1 VSHHV
6 TTHPNAAPLEL
17 VDQVTSLRG
26 VFARGRTQGVDWRR
40 RQLQA
45 IEKLLD
51 EGEDEIV
58 AALAQDLGRQR
69 AEAWLGDIAST
80 KGEAVFARKHLGK
93 WMRRRKLRIPMNQ
106 LPGSAWVQY
115 EPLGVVLIIAPWNY
129 PVYLALGPLVA
140 ALAAGN
146 CAVVKPS
153 ELTPATSALLA
164 RLIPQYLDADAVAVV
179 EGAAETTQQL
189 LSLGFDHV
197 LFTGGTGIGSKVMAG
212 AAATLTPVTL
222 ELGGKSPV
230 IVASDADLE
239 VAARRIAWGRLLNS
253 GQTCV
258 APDYVLVEKTVQD
271 KLVGHIV
278 DTVTSFRSGTDTGMR
293 IVNERQFDRLVGYLD
308 ATKGT
313 VAVGGRSHRDSL
325 TIEPTVLVDPDPD
338 EPAMTDE
345 IFGPILPVIAVDSV
359 QQAIEFA
366 NARPKPLA
374 LYVFSG
380 SKTTS
385 RRIIDSVPAGGA
397 VVNHVA
403 MHLLAPQLPFGGVG
417 ASGMGSYHGEW
428 GFQTM
433 SHRKAVLAKTTKPD
447 LKLLYPPYTDRTLKI
462 MRRLLG

>member
-1 VSHHV
+1 V
-6 TTHPNAAPLEL
+6 TTHPNTAPREL
-17 VDQVTSLRG
+17 VDQVTSLRD
-26 VFARGRTQGVDWRR
+26 VFARGRTRGIDWRL
-40 RQLQA
+40 RQLRA
-45 IEKLLD
+45 IEQLLD
-51 EGEDEIV
+51 ESEDDIAE
-58 AALAQDLGRQR
+58 ALAQDLGRHR
-69 AEAWLGDIAST
+69 AEAWLGDIASS

-93 WMRRRKLRIPMNQ
+93 WMKRRKRRLPINQ

-140 ALAAGN
+140 AVAAGN

-212 AAATLTPVTL
+212 AAATLSPVTL

-230 IVASDADLE
+230 IVASDADLA
-239 VAARRIAWGRLLNS
+239 VTARRIAWGRLLNS

-258 APDYVLVEKTVQD
+258 APDYVLVEKPVQD
-271 KLVGHIV
+271 KLVRLIIDSLARFRGG
-278 DTVTSFRSGTDTGMR
+278 TVTGMR
-293 IVNERQFDRLVGYLD
+293 IINERQFDRLVSYLD

-313 VAVGGRSHRDSL
+313 VAVGGHSDRDTL

-359 QQAIEFA
+359 DEAIEFA

-380 SKTTS
+380 SKETS
-385 RRIIDSVPAGGA
+385 RRIIDLVPAGGA

-403 MHLLAPQLPFGGVG
+403 MHLLVPQLPFGGVG
-417 ASGMGSYHGEW
+417 ASGMGAYHGEW

-433 SHRKAVLAKTTKPD
+433 SHRKAVLTKTTKPD
-447 LKLLYPPYTDRTLKI
+447 LKLLYPPYTERGLKI

>member
-1 VSHHV
+1 M
-6 TTHPNAAPLEL
+6 TTHPNTAPREL
-17 VDQVTSLRG
+17 VDQVTSLRD
-26 VFARGRTQGVDWRR
+26 VFARGRTRGIDWRL
-40 RQLQA
+40 RQLRA
-45 IEKLLD
+45 IEQLLD
-51 EGEDEIV
+51 ESEDDIAE
-58 AALAQDLGRQR
+58 ALAQDLGRHR

-93 WMRRRKLRIPMNQ
+93 WMKRRKRRVPINQ

-140 ALAAGN
+140 AVAAGN

-212 AAATLTPVTL
+212 AAATLSPVTL

-230 IVASDADLE
+230 IVASDADLA
-239 VAARRIAWGRLLNS
+239 VTARRIAWGRLLNS

-258 APDYVLVEKTVQD
+258 APDYVLVEKPVQD
-271 KLVGHIV
+271 KLVRLIIDSLARFRGG
-278 DTVTSFRSGTDTGMR
+278 TVTGMR
-293 IVNERQFDRLVGYLD
+293 IINERQFDRLVSYLD

-313 VAVGGRSHRDSL
+313 VAVGGHSDRDTL

-359 QQAIEFA
+359 DEAIEFA

-380 SKTTS
+380 SKETS
-385 RRIIDSVPAGGA
+385 RRIIDLVPAGGA

-403 MHLLAPQLPFGGVG
+403 MHLLVPQLPFGGVG
-417 ASGMGSYHGEW
+417 ASGMGAYHGEW

-433 SHRKAVLAKTTKPD
+433 SHRKAVLTKTTKPD
-447 LKLLYPPYTDRTLKI
+447 LKLLYPPYTERGLKI

>member
-1 VSHHV
+1 M

-26 VFARGRTQGVDWRR
+26 VFARGRTQGVHWRR

>member
-1 VSHHV
+1 M

-106 LPGSAWVQY
+106 LPGSAWMQY

-140 ALAAGN
+140 AVAAGN

>member
-1 VSHHV
+1 MTGH
-6 TTHPNAAPLEL
+6 TTTAPLEL
-17 VDQVTSLRG
+17 VNQVTSLRG
-26 VFARGRTQGVDWRR
+26 VFARGRTREIDWRL
-40 RQLQA
+40 RQLRA
-45 IEKLLD
+45 IEQLLD
-51 EGEDEIV
+51 ENEDEI
-58 AALAQDLGRQR
+58 AEALAQDLGRHR
-69 AEAWLGDIAST
+69 AEAWLGDIASS

-93 WMRRRKLRIPMNQ
+93 WMKRRRQRLPINQ

-140 ALAAGN
+140 AVAAGN

-212 AAATLTPVTL
+212 AAATLSPVTL

-230 IVASDADLE
+230 IVTSDADLE
-239 VAARRIAWGRLLNS
+239 VTARRIAFGRLLNS

-258 APDYVLVEKTVQD
+258 APDYVLVEKPVQD
-271 KLVGHIV
+271 KLVRLIV
-278 DTVTSFRSGTDTGMR
+278 DSVARFRGGTVTGMR
-293 IVNERQFDRLVGYLD
+293 IINERQFDRLVGYLD

-313 VAVGGRSHRDSL
+313 VAVGGRSDRDTL

-359 QQAIEFA
+359 DEAIEFA

-380 SKTTS
+380 SKETS
-385 RRIIDSVPAGGA
+385 RRIIDLVPAGGA

-403 MHLLAPQLPFGGVG
+403 MHLLVPQLPFGGVG
-417 ASGMGSYHGEW
+417 ASGMGDYHGEW

-433 SHRKAVLAKTTKPD
+433 SHRKAVLTKTTKPD
-447 LKLLYPPYTDRTLKI
+447 IKLLYPPYTDRGLKI
-462 MRRLLG
+462 LRRLLG

>member
-1 VSHHV
+1 M
-6 TTHPNAAPLEL
+6 TTHPNTPPLEL
-17 VDQVTSLRG
+17 VDQVTSLRA
-26 VFARGRTQGVDWRR
+26 VFARGRTRGIDWRL
-40 RQLQA
+40 RQLRA
-45 IEKLLD
+45 IEQLLD
-51 EGEDEIV
+51 ESEDDIA
-58 AALAQDLGRQR
+58 AALAQDLGRHR
-69 AEAWLGDIAST
+69 AEAWLGDIASS

-93 WMRRRKLRIPMNQ
+93 WMKRRRRRLPFNQ

-140 ALAAGN
+140 AVAAGN

-212 AAATLTPVTL
+212 AAATLSPVTL

-230 IVASDADLE
+230 IVTSDADLE
-239 VAARRIAWGRLLNS
+239 VTARRIAFGRLLNS

-258 APDYVLVEKTVQD
+258 APDYVLVEKPVQD
-271 KLVGHIV
+271 KLVRLIV
-278 DTVTSFRSGTDTGMR
+278 KAVTKFGGGTVTGMR
-293 IVNERQFDRLVGYLD
+293 IINERQFDRLVGYLE

-313 VAVGGRSHRDSL
+313 VAVGGRSDRDTL

-359 QQAIEFA
+359 DEAIEFA

-380 SKTTS
+380 SKETS
-385 RRIIDSVPAGGA
+385 RRIIDLVPAGGA

-403 MHLLAPQLPFGGVG
+403 MHLLVPQLPFGGVG
-417 ASGMGSYHGEW
+417 ASGMGDYHGEW

-433 SHRKAVLAKTTKPD
+433 SHRKAVLAKTTRPD
-447 LKLLYPPYTDRTLKI
+447 LKLLYPPYTDRGLKI

>member
-1 VSHHV
+1 M
-6 TTHPNAAPLEL
+6 TTHPNTAPREL
-17 VDQVTSLRG
+17 VDQVTSLRD
-26 VFARGRTQGVDWRR
+26 VFARGRTRGIDWRL
-40 RQLQA
+40 RQLRA
-45 IEKLLD
+45 IEQLLD
-51 EGEDEIV
+51 ESEDDIAE
-58 AALAQDLGRQR
+58 ALAQDLGRHR
-69 AEAWLGDIAST
+69 AEAWLGDIASS

-93 WMRRRKLRIPMNQ
+93 WMKRRKRRLPINQ

-140 ALAAGN
+140 AVAAGN

-212 AAATLTPVTL
+212 AAATLSPVTL

-230 IVASDADLE
+230 IVASDADLA
-239 VAARRIAWGRLLNS
+239 VTARRIAWGRLLNS

-258 APDYVLVEKTVQD
+258 APDYVLVEKPVQD
-271 KLVGHIV
+271 KLVRLIIDSLARFRGG
-278 DTVTSFRSGTDTGMR
+278 TVTGMR
-293 IVNERQFDRLVGYLD
+293 IINERQFDRLVSYLD

-313 VAVGGRSHRDSL
+313 VAVGGHSDRDTL

-359 QQAIEFA
+359 DEAIEFA

-380 SKTTS
+380 SKETS
-385 RRIIDSVPAGGA
+385 RRIIDLVPAGGA

-403 MHLLAPQLPFGGVG
+403 MHLLVPQLPFGGVG
-417 ASGMGSYHGEW
+417 ASGMGAYHGEW

-433 SHRKAVLAKTTKPD
+433 SHRKAVLTKTTKPD
-447 LKLLYPPYTDRTLKI
+447 LKLLYPPYTERGLKI